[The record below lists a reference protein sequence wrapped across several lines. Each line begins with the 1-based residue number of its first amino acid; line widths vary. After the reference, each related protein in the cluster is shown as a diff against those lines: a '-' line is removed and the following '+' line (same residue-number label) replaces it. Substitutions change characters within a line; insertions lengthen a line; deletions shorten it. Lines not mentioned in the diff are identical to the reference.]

1 VPQKGLGYNVFNVYK
16 VLIMASNNNENKPK
30 VIEER
35 LMAAAPIR
43 YQASPYA
50 PNMMVSTRMLVLYE
64 DHQLTRD

>member
-1 VPQKGLGYNVFNVYK
+1 
-16 VLIMASNNNENKPK
+16 MATNNNENKPK
-30 VIEER
+30 AMEER

-64 DHQLTRD
+64 DHQLSRD

>member
-1 VPQKGLGYNVFNVYK
+1 
-16 VLIMASNNNENKPK
+16 MATNNNENKPK
-30 VIEER
+30 AMEER

-50 PNMMVSTRMLVLYE
+50 PNLIVTTRMLVLYE